1 MTDQEIRQALHE
13 AMDRRLSGMQDDP
26 SLARRV
32 LAARK
37 GEEPMKKKLSVS
49 LALVLALILMASVA
63 LAAGLG
69 LFDKLANGNTT
80 NLDKQRLQKLNSI
93 SDNLNKVITTEDG
106 ITVEID
112 QCYYEGNRV
121 FISYRESGKL
131 YECVRH
137 EGAPEGDIQWD
148 WTEKNFIAAENMM
161 SEVPARQEDILWLN
175 GDGQRWEERF
185 DASLHD
191 GLMLSDGTYLDIIGG
206 DITVQED
213 GSIIGWKECE
223 VSPGKLDET
232 LEIKAVLFRTNS
244 IHYQNG
250 PDYSVANTRGETT
263 DILFT
268 VTRNDNLAYLS
279 GTFMNDV
286 YAVAADF
293 TVGSIDIKGEIRLSC
308 PEEWVKAH
316 ADWEYH
322 SNEDL
327 IEEYRLYAGDAPL
340 ENGGPEWERYDPR
353 MIFFGLTYSRPETL
367 EGLKLVPIYT
377 QSGAHPQEAIPLVK
391 PVNN

>member
-1 MTDQEIRQALHE
+1 MTDQEIRQALHQ
-13 AMDRRLSGMQDDP
+13 AVDRRLSGVREDP
-26 SLARRV
+26 FLAQRV
-32 LAARK
+32 MAAKK
-37 GEEPMKKKLSVS
+37 GEKPMKKKLSVS

-69 LFDKLANGNTT
+69 LFEKLANGNTT
-80 NLDKQRLQKLNSI
+80 DLDKQRLQELNSI
-93 SDNLNKVITTEDG
+93 SENLNKVITTEDG
-106 ITVEID
+106 ITIEID

-121 FISYRESGKL
+121 FVSYRESGKL
-131 YECVRH
+131 YECIRH

-161 SEVPARQEDILWLN
+161 SVSPAQQEDILWLN
-175 GDGQRWEERF
+175 GKGQRWEERF

-191 GLMLSDGTYLDIIGG
+191 GLMLADGTYLEIIGG

-223 VSPGKLDET
+223 VPPGKRDET
-232 LEIKAVLFRTNS
+232 LEIKAVLFRTRS

-250 PDYSVANTRGETT
+250 PDYSVSNTRGETT

-268 VTRNDNLAYLS
+268 VTRNDSLTYLS

-293 TVGSIDIKGEIRLSC
+293 TAGCIKGEIRLSC

-316 ADWEYH
+316 DDWAYN

-327 IEEYRLYAGDAPL
+327 IEEYRLYAGNAPL
-340 ENGGPEWERYDPR
+340 ENGGPEWERYEDH
-353 MIFFGLTYSRPETL
+353 MIFFGLTYSRPEIL
-367 EGLKLVPIYT
+367 EGLRLVPIYT
-377 QSGAHPQEAIPLVK
+377 QSGPRMQEAIPLVK